1 MDDLLRRLD
10 PPDEEDEAY
19 PRIVRSYSSV
29 EGPNDAERLRLE
41 LELVFPYRD
50 SSEVWSITC
59 EGPRRWL
66 LGSEDFEPVALE
78 REHPLLWEHTKDTCQ
93 LFFKGRPTHELP
105 LVGALY
111 QRHHDIAGDWIP
123 FPRCFNASG
132 IKLPALL
139 AGGHGLLAEGPTP
152 LMEAYAAVLSEHEVR
167 AKMLDPRPPQ
177 RLEVRG
183 DAHTWVK
190 EDRDL
195 IVLTLGD
202 SFVVAKSFAAT
213 RP

>member
-10 PPDEEDEAY
+10 PPNEEDEAY
-19 PRIVRSYSSV
+19 PRIVRSSV

-41 LELVFPYRD
+41 LELVFPSRD

-66 LGSEDFEPVALE
+66 LGSEGFEPVALE

-123 FPRCFNASG
+123 SRAALTPAASSCPRYSA
-132 IKLPALL
+132 
-139 AGGHGLLAEGPTP
+139 
-152 LMEAYAAVLSEHEVR
+152 
-167 AKMLDPRPPQ
+167 
-177 RLEVRG
+177 
-183 DAHTWVK
+183 
-190 EDRDL
+190 
-195 IVLTLGD
+195 
-202 SFVVAKSFAAT
+202 AAT
-213 RP
+213 ASSRRGPPL